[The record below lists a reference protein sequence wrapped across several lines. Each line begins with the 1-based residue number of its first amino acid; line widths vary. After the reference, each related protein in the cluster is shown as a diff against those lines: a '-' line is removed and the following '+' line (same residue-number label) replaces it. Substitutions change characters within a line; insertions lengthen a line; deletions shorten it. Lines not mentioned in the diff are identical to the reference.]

1 MASVSLEK
9 NVVHQSIRSRSSGQI
24 PCSASIHRYV
34 LFNKPYNVL
43 CQFSDR
49 DPTQHSRLTL
59 KDYLPIPDIYPV
71 GRLDQDSE
79 GLVLLTNHG
88 ALQHQLSHPRFGHPR
103 TYWVQVEG
111 NPSDRDLDPIRQG
124 GLAIQTY
131 RTRPAQV
138 KQIPEPDLPPRNPPI
153 RFRRSIPTHWL
164 ELTLTEGHNRQV
176 RRMTA
181 KIGFPTLRLVRVA
194 IGSLQLG
201 DLGPGEWRELTLK
214 EQKELLQVCQ
224 HHRSDRRSDRSY

>member
-1 MASVSLEK
+1 M
-9 NVVHQSIRSRSSGQI
+9 
-24 PCSASIHRYV
+24 PYRYV
-34 LFNKPYNVL
+34 LFHKPYNVL

-49 DPTQHSRLTL
+49 DSTQQNRLTL
-59 KDYLPIPDIYPV
+59 KEYLPIPDIYPV

-111 NPSDRDLDPIRQG
+111 NPKNSDLDPLRRG
-124 GLAIQTY
+124 GLTIQHY
-131 RTRPAQV
+131 STRPAQV
-138 KQIPEPDLPPRNPPI
+138 KLIPEPHLPPRNPPI
-153 RFRRSIPTHWL
+153 RFRQSIPTRWL
-164 ELTLTEGHNRQV
+164 EMTLREGHNRQV

-181 KIGFPTLRLVRVA
+181 RVGFPTLRLVRVG

-201 DLGPGEWRELTLK
+201 DLSPGEWRELTAT
-214 EQKELLQVCQ
+214 EQSELLKLCPR
-224 HHRSDRRSDRSY
+224 HLRDRPSGNSREHIDPF